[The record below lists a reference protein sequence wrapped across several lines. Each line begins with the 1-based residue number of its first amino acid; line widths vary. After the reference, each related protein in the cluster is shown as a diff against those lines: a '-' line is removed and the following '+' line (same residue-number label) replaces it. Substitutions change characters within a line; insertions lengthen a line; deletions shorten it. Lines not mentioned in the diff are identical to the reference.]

1 MAIEAVCFDLYGT
14 LINIETNEELEEIYR
29 AIAHYLTF
37 HGITLNRGELRD
49 RYYAIMKEM
58 KRDSP
63 EKYPEIDVT
72 AIWAVLL
79 AQENSK
85 PAKHRAE
92 LAQALAQLYRAISRT
107 RLQRYDG
114 VKRALRELQQTYRL
128 GIISDAQP
136 CFALPEMKTMKIKKY
151 FSVRVISGDYGFRK
165 PDPRLFEWALEKL
178 DVRPHEAIYVGN
190 DMYRDI
196 YGAQRA
202 GMKTIF
208 VDSNQGAKSYND
220 TAPDY
225 YARDL
230 FQVLEG
236 VAFLAGQGRAAADQ
250 G

>member
-1 MAIEAVCFDLYGT
+1 MAIEAVYFDLYGT
-14 LINIETNEELEEIYR
+14 LINIETNETMEEIYR

-37 HGITLNRGELRD
+37 HGISFSRGELRD

-58 KRDSP
+58 KRESP
-63 EKYPEIDVT
+63 EKYPEIDVA
-72 AIWAVLL
+72 AIWEVLL

-85 PAKHRAE
+85 PAKRRAE

-107 RLQRYDG
+107 RLQRYEG
-114 VKRALRELQQTYRL
+114 AKRALKELQQNYRL
-128 GIISDAQP
+128 GMISDAQP
-136 CFALPEMKTMKIKKY
+136 CFALPEMKAMKIKKY
-151 FSVRVISGDYGFRK
+151 FDVRVISGDYGFRK

-178 DVRPHEAIYVGN
+178 GVRPHEAIYVGN
-190 DMYRDI
+190 DMYRDV

-236 VAFLAGQGRAAADQ
+236 VAFLAEQGRTAADQ